1 MNFVFNS
8 LQLLM
13 VLIAPISPQK
23 RLRQDL
29 EPQEGGEDRTWPL
42 LGLHLLFL
50 SCYIRF
56 QLRANQRLLSL
67 HLLHQ
72 QRGQFLH
79 LPGSWRGVSSQT
91 EAMRQLWLSVSGLW
105 SDRVMY
111 VYVGEQKLARL
122 VISRKRRKLKLSP
135 LINIH
140 LKLLLL
146 LDYRLQ
152 KSLGMI

>member
-1 MNFVFNS
+1 MNSKAYFF
-8 LQLLM
+8 LQE
-13 VLIAPISPQK
+13 Q
-23 RLRQDL
+23 LRQNIGPH
-29 EPQEGGEDRTWPL
+29 EVSEDRTWSLHYVRL
-42 LGLHLLFL
+42 LLLSSHLRLQ
-50 SCYIRF
+50 R
-56 QLRANQRLLSL
+56 RRTNQRLLPL